1 MTSSRVSDRLARG
14 VLVGDGG
21 MGSLLATRLPRLLF
35 PEEANVAAREV
46 VLAAHVEFIRAGA
59 DVIQTNTYGANAV
72 KLGAHR
78 FEDRVEE
85 LNEAGAKIAR
95 EAREIAGRD
104 VLIAGSVGPLGAS
117 VEVIGGETPR
127 GAARYAEQAAVLEG
141 RGVDLIVLETFT
153 SLEELTAAVAAVR
166 AQCHL
171 PVVAQI
177 TVQED
182 GETVT
187 GAGGD
192 EVAAALAGLGVTAV
206 GINCSLGPQSALAGL
221 RAMQRSAATPL
232 TVQPNIGLPM
242 YRDGRVLYPDASEAY
257 VGEFAAQA
265 LELGARLIGGC
276 CGIQPHHIA
285 AIRRAV
291 DEHRP
296 ARYAF
301 RGRETA
307 PPRPVPEHAA
317 SSLLAQR
324 LAAREWVISVELDPP
339 KGSNLQRLFELVDE
353 ISATRGVEFFDIND
367 NPMARA
373 RMSSLMTAALI
384 QQRATV
390 ETIPHLT
397 PRDTTA
403 RGLESLL
410 LGAHAAGIRN
420 ILAVTGDYPP
430 PGDNGG
436 SDASYQLD
444 AIGLVE
450 MIAAMNDGTDRAGK
464 VLDAPTDFL
473 IGVAVNPT
481 ADDPDVELDR
491 FHRKVA
497 AGAQFAMTQ
506 VLFDLDPLRR
516 LRSDLGD
523 DPPIPI
529 LVGLWPVTS
538 HALALRLHHEV
549 PGITVPE
556 PVLARLA
563 HADARAAADGVAI
576 TRDLLTGAREL
587 AAGAYLVAPFGQPER
602 VLDVLA

>member
-1 MTSSRVSDRLARG
+1 MTSSRATDRLDHG

-21 MGSLLATRLPRLLF
+21 MGSLLMARVPRLRV
-35 PEEANVAAREV
+35 PEEANVEAREV
-46 VLAAHVEFIRAGA
+46 VLAAHLEFIRAGA

-72 KLGAHR
+72 KLGTHR
-78 FEDRVEE
+78 LEDRVEE

-104 VLIAGSVGPLGAS
+104 VLIAGSIGPLGTS
-117 VEVIGGETPR
+117 VEVIGGATSQ
-127 GAARYAEQAAVLEG
+127 GAALYAEQAAVLEG
-141 RGVDLIVLETFT
+141 RGADLIVLETFT
-153 SLEELTAAVAAVR
+153 SLEELVAAAGAVR

-187 GAGGD
+187 GARGG
-192 EVAAALAGLGVTAV
+192 EVATALAGLGVAAV

-221 RAMQRSAATPL
+221 RDMQRTATTPL

-242 YRDGRVLYPDASEAY
+242 YRDGRVLYPDASDGY
-257 VGEFAAQA
+257 VAEFAAQA

-276 CGIQPHHIA
+276 CGTQPHHIA
-285 AIRRAV
+285 AVRGAV

-301 RGRETA
+301 RRREAPRPAAA
-307 PPRPVPEHAA
+307 PPVSAA
-317 SSLLAQR
+317 SALGAR
-324 LAAREWVISVELDPP
+324 LAAGEWVTSVELDPP
-339 KGSNLQRLFELVDE
+339 KGSNLQRLFDLVDE
-353 ISATRGVEFFDIND
+353 IAGTRGVEFFDIND

-373 RMSSLMTAALI
+373 RMSSLMTASLV
-384 QQRATV
+384 QQHAAV

-403 RGLESLL
+403 RGLESQL
-410 LGAHAAGIRN
+410 LGAHAGGIRN
-420 ILAVTGDYPP
+420 VLAVTGDYPP
-430 PGDNGG
+430 PGDHGG
-436 SDASYQLD
+436 SDAAYQLD

-450 MIAAMNDGTDRAGK
+450 LIAAMNAGTDRAGK
-464 VLDAPTDFL
+464 VLDVPTDFL
-473 IGVAVNPT
+473 VGVAVNPT
-481 ADDPDVELDR
+481 ADDPDVELER

-497 AGAQFAMTQ
+497 AGARFAMTQ
-506 VLFDLDPLRR
+506 VLFELEPLRR
-516 LRSDLGD
+516 LLADLGD
-523 DPPIPI
+523 TPPIPI

-556 PVLARLA
+556 TVLARLA
-563 HADARAAADGVAI
+563 SADARAAAEGVAI
-576 TRDLLTGAREL
+576 VRDLLAESREL

-602 VLDVLA
+602 VLDLLA

>member
-1 MTSSRVSDRLARG
+1 MPSSRTIDRLAAG

-21 MGSLLATRLPRLLF
+21 MGSLLMARLPRLRF
-35 PEEANVAAREV
+35 PEEANIEAHEI

-72 KLGAHR
+72 KLGTHR

-104 VLIAGSVGPLGAS
+104 VLIAGSVGPLGTS
-117 VEVIGGETPR
+117 VEVIGGATSH
-127 GAARYAEQAAVLEG
+127 GAALYAEQAAVLEG
-141 RGVDLIVLETFT
+141 RGADLIVLETFT
-153 SLEELTAAVAAVR
+153 SLEELVAAAGAVR
-166 AQCHL
+166 GQCHL

-182 GETVT
+182 GDTVT
-187 GAGGD
+187 GARGG
-192 EVAAALAGLGVTAV
+192 EVAAALAGLGVAAV
-206 GINCSLGPQSALAGL
+206 GVNCSLGPQSALAGL
-221 RAMQRSAATPL
+221 REMQRTATTPL
-232 TVQPNIGLPM
+232 TIQPNIGLPM
-242 YRDGRVLYPDASEAY
+242 YRDGRVLYPDASDGY
-257 VGEFAAQA
+257 VAEFASQA

-276 CGIQPHHIA
+276 CGSQPHHIA

-301 RGRETA
+301 RRREA
-307 PPRPVPEHAA
+307 PRPAA
-317 SSLLAQR
+317 PRPSPTASGLSQR
-324 LAAREWVISVELDPP
+324 LAAGEWVTSVELDPP
-339 KGSNLQRLFELVDE
+339 KGSNLTRLFDLVDE
-353 ISATRGVEFFDIND
+353 IAGTRGVGFFDIND

-373 RMSSLMTAALI
+373 RMSSLMTASLV
-384 QQRATV
+384 QQHAAV

-403 RGLESLL
+403 RGLESQL

-420 ILAVTGDYPP
+420 VLAVTGDYPP
-430 PGDNGG
+430 PGDHGG
-436 SDASYQLD
+436 SDAAYQLD

-450 MIAAMNDGTDRAGK
+450 LIAAMNAGTDRAGK

-473 IGVAVNPT
+473 VGVAVNPT
-481 ADDPDVELDR
+481 ADDPDVELER
-491 FHRKVA
+491 FHRKVE
-497 AGAQFAMTQ
+497 AGARFAMTQ
-506 VLFDLDPLRR
+506 VLFELDPLRR
-516 LRSDLGD
+516 LLADLGGA
-523 DPPIPI
+523 PPVPI

-556 PVLARLA
+556 AVLSRLA
-563 HADARAAADGVAI
+563 DADARAAAEGVAI
-576 TRDLLTGAREL
+576 ARGLLAESREL